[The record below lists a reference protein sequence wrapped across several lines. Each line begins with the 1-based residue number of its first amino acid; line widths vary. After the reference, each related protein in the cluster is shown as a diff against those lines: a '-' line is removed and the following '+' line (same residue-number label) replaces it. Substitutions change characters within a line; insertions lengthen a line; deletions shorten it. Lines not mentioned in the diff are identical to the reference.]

1 MILMNISVP
10 SAIKKQ
16 TLNQMLHLP
25 RTRSSHAFQ
34 SLGFSGLSLIC
45 ATTKNMLDFLYSLVC
60 IRIVHT
66 RPYSSYLRSPYWTRI
81 LISIY
86 ETGSEHQIC
95 RAMIQSYTHIFVAI
109 KRMNE
114 AYFPHA
120 RIAAQIIMHAS
131 LLWAHIMPGSG
142 LFEVGLV
149 TTVCISYISS

>member
-1 MILMNISVP
+1 MAMILMNRSVP

-34 SLGFSGLSLIC
+34 SLGFVGLLWPQSHMRHNQ
-45 ATTKNMLDFLYSLVC
+45 KHVGFLVFSHVC

-131 LLWAHIMPGSG
+131 LLWAHIMPGS
-142 LFEVGLV
+142 
-149 TTVCISYISS
+149 